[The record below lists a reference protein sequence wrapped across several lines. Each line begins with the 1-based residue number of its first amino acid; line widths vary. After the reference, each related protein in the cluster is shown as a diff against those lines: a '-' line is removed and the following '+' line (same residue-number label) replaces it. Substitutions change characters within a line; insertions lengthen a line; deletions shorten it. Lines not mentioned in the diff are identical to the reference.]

1 MAEDKRQRPKKP
13 MKTRRIVAA
22 SLEYDDHYSAPLL
35 TAKGEG
41 RTAER
46 IIALAKAHGIPIKE
60 DPDLIT
66 ILAKL
71 DLGQE
76 IPEEIYALV
85 AEILAFV
92 YTLNN
97 AWPAHFD

>member
-1 MAEDKRQRPKKP
+1 MPKGRKKRL
-13 MKTRRIVAA
+13 AA
-22 SLEYDDHYSAPLL
+22 SLEYRSGEGPPRL

-41 RTAER
+41 QEAER
-46 IIALAKAHGIPIKE
+46 IIALAKAAGIPIKE

-66 ILAKL
+66 ILTAV

-92 YTLNN
+92 YSLNN
-97 AWPAHFD
+97 DWPEI